1 MYGIF
6 NYDIADRRVGYKHA
20 NHILDLEAVGLS
32 GYFSDL
38 GIDARVFARPVLN
51 DFIALGKPAWL
62 AVGNRI
68 RQLLAN
74 DAAALT
80 DIREQVLIPESQA
93 TLYLPVRIGNYTDFY
108 AGIHHAEN
116 VGRMF
121 RPGGDTLLPNYRH
134 MPVAYHGRAS
144 SIVVSGTFIR
154 RPNGQTLGADAQPMF
169 GPSKTLDVELELG
182 LIIGK
187 ENPLGEPVSV
197 ADAEDHVFGLT
208 LFNDWSARDIQ
219 RWEYQP
225 LGPFLG
231 KNFGSSMS
239 AWVVP
244 LHDLEP
250 FRVAGPVQQPAP
262 LPYLQAAQAGHF
274 DLELEIVLHTGSDR
288 GDGPGD
294 VIISRTNARE
304 LYWSF
309 AQMVAHH
316 TVNGCNLQIGDVL
329 ATGTISGSTPGSYG
343 SLLELSE
350 NGTRPLHLPNGDTR
364 TFLNDGDAVTLRGW
378 GVANGRRVDLGDV
391 HGKIIPALQ
400 PIK

>member
-6 NYDIADRRVGYKHA
+6 NYDIADRRVGYKHSD
-20 NHILDLEAVGLS
+20 HILDLEAVGLS

-38 GIDARVFARPVLN
+38 GIDGRVFARPVLN

-62 AVGNRI
+62 AVGTRI
-68 RQLLAN
+68 RRLLAHN
-74 DAAALT
+74 AAALAN
-80 DIREQVLIPESQA
+80 IRDQVLIHESLA
-93 TLYLPVRIGNYTDFY
+93 TLYLPVHIGNYTDFY

-121 RPGGDTLLPNYRH
+121 RPGGDALLPNYRH
-134 MPVAYHGRAS
+134 LPVAYHGRAS
-144 SIVVSGTFIR
+144 SIVVSGTPIR
-154 RPNGQTLGADAQPMF
+154 RPNGQTLGPNGQPVF
-169 GPSKTLDVELELG
+169 GPSKTLDIELELG

-197 ADAEDHVFGLT
+197 ADAEDHIFGVT

-250 FRVAGPVQQPAP
+250 FRVAGPIQQPEP
-262 LPYLQAAQAGHF
+262 LPYLQSKKPDRWTAGHF
-274 DLELEIVLHTGSDR
+274 DLELEIVLHTGAD
-288 GDGPGD
+288 D
-294 VIISRTNARE
+294 VVISRTNARE

-329 ATGTISGSTPGSYG
+329 ATGTISGDMPGSYG

-378 GVANGRRVDLGDV
+378 GVANGLRVDLGDV
-391 HGKIIPALQ
+391 HGNIIPALQ
-400 PIK
+400 PKS